1 MNSEDMFEKLKDA
14 AGTIEVVHQMLN
26 KTVEE
31 AGKSDTDQNRPDEM
45 YMSFNSK
52 DFLTMKDVLDK
63 DFRDKDIWVY
73 WSGGFDS
80 TAILLSLCKTFPDKT
95 INTFSIEHECVGSG
109 KADRAARIRIRKE
122 LRKRGYKI
130 SSHDVKI
137 DNYYGAGYGLSQPV
151 IWFSQIGH
159 IIGQA
164 GVICFGYIRGD
175 DFWHYQEAAKLILRG
190 YNMFKDVNTEET
202 KILMPLEWKE
212 KKDIIKYLRKNNL
225 DTLCNYCEGNQND
238 ELGEEEPCHKCH
250 SCKVH
255 DEAIRELEEIEKA
268 EKVLDKKE

>member
-1 MNSEDMFEKLKDA
+1 MNNEDMLEKLKDA
-14 AGTIEVVHQMLN
+14 AETVEVVHKMLN

-31 AGKSDTDQNRPDEM
+31 AGKSDDKQNEPDEIFI
-45 YMSFNSK
+45 SFHTK
-52 DFLTMKDVLDK
+52 DFLTRQNVLDK

-80 TAILLSLCKTFPDKT
+80 TAILLALCKTFPDKT
-95 INTFSIEHECVGSG
+95 INTFSVEHECASSG

-122 LRKRGYKI
+122 LCKRGYKI
-130 SSHDVKI
+130 SEHNVKI
-137 DNYYGAGYGLSQPV
+137 DNYFGSCSGLAQPV

-159 IIGQA
+159 LIGRA
-164 GVICFGYIRGD
+164 GIICFGYIKGD
-175 DFWHYQEAAKLILRG
+175 DFWHYQEAAKLILQG
-190 YNMFKDVNTEET
+190 YNMFKNVIAEET

-225 DTLCNYCEGNQND
+225 DMLCNYCEGNQED
-238 ELGEEEPCHKCH
+238 ELGEDEPCHKCH

-255 DEAIRELEEIEKA
+255 DEAVKELEAEDVEKQEA
-268 EKVLDKKE
+268 

>member
-1 MNSEDMFEKLKDA
+1 MNDEDILEKLKNATD
-14 AGTIEVVHQMLN
+14 TIEVVHQMLN

-80 TAILLSLCKTFPDKT
+80 TAILLALCKTFPDKT

-202 KILMPLEWKE
+202 KILLSELQSN
-212 KKDIIKYLRKNNL
+212 KKQKVAMIDINTGNRLMTFNSYSEAAKYLRDYTQYIKA
-225 DTLCNYCEGNQND
+225 DD
-238 ELGEEEPCHKCH
+238 
-250 SCKVH
+250 S
-255 DEAIRELEEIEKA
+255 AISRCARGIYECVYGYKWERIYI
-268 EKVLDKKE
+268 